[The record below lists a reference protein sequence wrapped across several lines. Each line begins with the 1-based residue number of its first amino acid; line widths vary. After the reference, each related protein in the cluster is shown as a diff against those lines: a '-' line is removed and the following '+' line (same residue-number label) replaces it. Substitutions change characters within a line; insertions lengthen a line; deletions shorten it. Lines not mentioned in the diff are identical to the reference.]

1 MSRFLVPTRW
11 RLFSLLF
18 LLSFLSYLMRQNIHV
33 AGEFMMPELGISEI
47 EMGWI
52 YAAFI
57 WGYALCQLPGGVFGK
72 LLGPRLALSC
82 AGVVWV
88 ITTGLTGWLPGEVF
102 VTGAG
107 VIGCLVVVRFLVG
120 VAHAPIYPI
129 QAAVVERWFPV
140 GHWALPNAVGST
152 GLTLGA
158 ALAQPLVAFVMVYW
172 GWRASFYIFIP
183 LGMALFWLWWRYATD
198 DPADHAS
205 MTQAELADIQAN
217 REQLTPDAGFGA
229 WRQLIRNRDTLL
241 LTCAYFAENC
251 IFYLFFTWFFHYL
264 VTELGFSILETG
276 FLASLPWLCGAVMA
290 SVGGFTCDTLCARL
304 GPRLGCR
311 IPAITGL
318 IAAGGFLYIGLY
330 ADSPYTAVALLSLCF
345 ASTQFTEG
353 AYWSAQT
360 YVAGPYTAPASGV
373 MNTGGNLA
381 GIVVAPLMPYLAG
394 HIGWVAALSTGSI
407 MAFVG
412 AALWL
417 FIRADRPFCS
427 SKRLRQ
433 KVLRTSL
440 SDKCGIGG
448 EITKTELA

>member
-1 MSRFLVPTRW
+1 MLVSRVPARW
-11 RLFSLLF
+11 RLFSVLF

-72 LLGPRLALSC
+72 LLGPRVALTF

-102 VTGAG
+102 TTGAG
-107 VIGCLVVVRFLVG
+107 VIGCLLVVRFFVG

-158 ALAQPLVAFVMVYW
+158 ALAQPLVAVVMVYW
-172 GWRASFYIFIP
+172 GWRASFYVFIP
-183 LGMALFWLWWRYATD
+183 LGIALFWLWWRYATD
-198 DPADHAS
+198 DPAEHPA
-205 MTQAELADIQAN
+205 MTDAELAHIQAN
-217 REQLTPDAGFGA
+217 REQLTPNVGVGA

-290 SVGGFTCDTLCARL
+290 SVGGYACDTLCARL

-318 IAAGGFLYIGLY
+318 IGAGIFLYAGLY
-330 ADSPYTAVALLSLCF
+330 ANSPYTAVVLLSLCF
-345 ASTQFTEG
+345 ASTQLTEG

-360 YVAGPYTAPASGV
+360 YIAGPYTAPACGV
-373 MNTGGNLA
+373 MNTGGNFA
-381 GIVVAPLMPYLAG
+381 GIVVAPLMPYLAS
-394 HIGWVAALSTGSI
+394 HVGWVTALSTGTV

-417 FIRADRPFCS
+417 FICADRPF
-427 SKRLRQ
+427 
-433 KVLRTSL
+433 VPNTA
-440 SDKCGIGG
+440 D
-448 EITKTELA
+448 A

>member
-1 MSRFLVPTRW
+1 MRPRFVVPTRW
-11 RLFSLLF
+11 RLFSVLF

-33 AGEFMMPELGISEI
+33 AGEFMMPELGISEL

-57 WGYALCQLPGGVFGK
+57 WGYALCQLPGGVLGK
-72 LLGPRLALSC
+72 LLGPRVALT
-82 AGVVWV
+82 GVGLIWV
-88 ITTGLTGWLPGEVF
+88 LTTGLTGWLPGQVF
-102 VTGAG
+102 SSSLG
-107 VIGCLVVVRFLVG
+107 IMSSLIIVRFLVG
-120 VAHAPIYPI
+120 VSHAPIYPI

-158 ALAQPLVAFVMVYW
+158 ALAQPLVAIVMVYW
-172 GWRASFYIFIP
+172 GWRASFYLFIP
-183 LGMALFWLWWRYATD
+183 LGLALFWLWWWYATD
-198 DPADHAS
+198 DPATHPAMS
-205 MTQAELADIQAN
+205 QQELAEITAG
-217 REQLTPDAGFGA
+217 REGLTHPAGFVA
-229 WRQLIRNRDTLL
+229 WRQLIRDRNTLL
-241 LTCAYFAENC
+241 LAAAYFAENC

-290 SVGGFTCDTLCARL
+290 SVGGYTCDTLCAKL

-318 IAAGGFLYIGLY
+318 LSAGVFLYLGLY
-330 ADSPYTAVALLSLCF
+330 SNSPYVAVVLLSLCF
-345 ASTQFTEG
+345 ASTQLTEG

-360 YVAGPYTAPASGV
+360 YVAGPYTAPACGV

-381 GIVVAPLMPYLAG
+381 GIVVAPLMPFLAQ
-394 HIGWVAALSTGSI
+394 HVGWVAALSSGTI

-412 AALWL
+412 ATLWL
-417 FIRADRPFCS
+417 FIRADEPFQPRP
-427 SKRLRQ
+427 R
-433 KVLRTSL
+433 
-440 SDKCGIGG
+440 
-448 EITKTELA
+448 

>member
-57 WGYALCQLPGGVFGK
+57 WGYAVCQLPGGVFGK

-107 VIGCLVVVRFLVG
+107 VVGCLVVVRFLVG

-251 IFYLFFTWFFHYL
+251 IFYLVFHL
-264 VTELGFSILETG
+264 VL
-276 FLASLPWLCGAVMA
+276 SLPGHR
-290 SVGGFTCDTLCARL
+290 ARL
-304 GPRLGCR
+304 QYPRDRLSRLPSLAVRRGNGVGWRFYLRYPVCSSRTTPWMPHSRDHRAHCCR
-311 IPAITGL
+311 GISLHRPL
-318 IAAGGFLYIGLY
+318 RRLPLHGGR
-330 ADSPYTAVALLSLCF
+330 
-345 ASTQFTEG
+345 
-353 AYWSAQT
+353 
-360 YVAGPYTAPASGV
+360 
-373 MNTGGNLA
+373 
-381 GIVVAPLMPYLAG
+381 
-394 HIGWVAALSTGSI
+394 AALT
-407 MAFVG
+407 
-412 AALWL
+412 L
-417 FIRADRPFCS
+417 FCQHA
-427 SKRLRQ
+427 
-433 KVLRTSL
+433 VH
-440 SDKCGIGG
+440 
-448 EITKTELA
+448 